1 MAVPDPLLPTDPP
14 EPLPLPQ
21 PSNRRPKIICECCG
35 CELTP
40 AGDAIKISDQYR
52 GFRSQ
57 AEKIAALKVE
67 LEKAQADCATV
78 ARERDDARAQIPKK
92 SSLW

>member
-1 MAVPDPLLPTDPP
+1 MVVPDPLLPTDPP
-14 EPLPLPQ
+14 EPLVLPQ

-78 ARERDDARAQIPKK
+78 TRERDDARAQIPKK

>member
-1 MAVPDPLLPTDPP
+1 MSVPDPLLPSDPVP
-14 EPLPLPQ
+14 DPAPLP
-21 PSNRRPKIICECCG
+21 SSSRRPKIICECCG

-67 LEKAQADCATV
+67 LEKAQTDCATV
-78 ARERDDARAQIPKK
+78 TRERDDARSQIPKK

>member
-1 MAVPDPLLPTDPP
+1 MTVPDPLLPTDPVP
-14 EPLPLPQ
+14 TDSAPIPG
-21 PSNRRPKIICECCG
+21 NRRPKIICECCG

-78 ARERDDARAQIPKK
+78 TRERDDARTQIPKK

>member
-14 EPLPLPQ
+14 EPLALPQ

-78 ARERDDARAQIPKK
+78 TRERDDARAQIPKK